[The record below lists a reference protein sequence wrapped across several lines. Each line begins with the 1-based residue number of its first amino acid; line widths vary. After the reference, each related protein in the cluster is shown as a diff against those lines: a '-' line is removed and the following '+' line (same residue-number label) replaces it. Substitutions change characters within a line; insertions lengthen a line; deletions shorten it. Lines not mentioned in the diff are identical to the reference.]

1 MADSTHSGLT
11 AFLRAQLRE
20 GMTVVDIGANRGELT
35 AVAAACV
42 GTSGRVVAYEPSPAT
57 ARALRAR
64 LGGERHVEIHQRA
77 LSGRAGTCTFYIDPS
92 KSTSSTLYPG
102 AIGPVR
108 QEIRVTVQTLD
119 AEVPLLPPVDLIKI
133 DAQGA
138 EGRIFEGARRLL
150 KRDKPL
156 LIFELWPHGLRA
168 AGTDGTRLLNDLA
181 GLGYHFH
188 PLNAKGRVGH
198 DGKIRALLAG
208 ELRSAALNVVAHPR
222 RWPAREWREV
232 RPAEPC
238 VLARSHR
245 ALCHAWIA
253 SEPAPA
259 AAVAV

>member
-11 AFLRAQLRE
+11 TFLVAQLHE
-20 GMTVVDIGANRGELT
+20 GMTFVDIGANQGELT

-42 GTSGRVVAYEPSPAT
+42 GASGNVIAYEPSPAT
-57 ARALRAR
+57 ARLLRSR
-64 LGGERHVEIHQRA
+64 LGGEPHVQIREQA
-77 LSGRAGTCTFYIDPS
+77 LAGRAGESAFYVDRS
-92 KSTSSTLYPG
+92 KSTSSTLYSD
-102 AIGPVR
+102 AIGPIR
-108 QEIRVTVQTLD
+108 KTIRVTVQTLD
-119 AEVPLLPPVDLIKI
+119 AEMEQLPPVDLIKI

-156 LIFELWPHGLRA
+156 IVFELWPHGLRA

-208 ELRSAALNVVAHPR
+208 ELRSAALNVMAHPR
-222 RWPAREWREV
+222 RWPAREWRDI
-232 RPAEPC
+232 RPPEAC
-238 VLARSHR
+238 VLPRTHR
-245 ALCHAWIA
+245 ALCHAWITSLSA
-253 SEPAPA
+253 PPVPA
-259 AAVAV
+259 

>member
-1 MADSTHSGLT
+1 MRPLMADSTHSGLT
-11 AFLRAQLRE
+11 AFLLAQLRE

-57 ARALRAR
+57 
-64 LGGERHVEIHQRA
+64 I
-77 LSGRAGTCTFYIDPS
+77 P
-92 KSTSSTLYPG
+92 
-102 AIGPVR
+102 
-108 QEIRVTVQTLD
+108 VTVQTLD
-119 AEVPLLPPVDLIKI
+119 AEAPLLPPVDLIKI

-168 AGTDGTRLLNDLA
+168 AGTDGTRLLDDLA

-232 RPAEPC
+232 RPPEAC
-238 VLARSHR
+238 VLPRPQR
-245 ALCHAWIA
+245 GLCHAWIA
-253 SEPAPA
+253 SESA
-259 AAVAV
+259 AAAALSV

>member
-11 AFLRAQLRE
+11 AFLLTQLCE
-20 GMTVVDIGANRGELT
+20 GMTVVDIGANQGELT

-42 GTSGRVVAYEPSPAT
+42 GTSGRVIAYEPSPAT

-64 LGGERHVEIHQRA
+64 LGGARHVEVHQRA
-77 LSGRAGTCTFYIDPS
+77 LAGRAGTSRFYIDPS
-92 KSTSSTLYPG
+92 KSTSSTLYPD

-119 AEVPLLPPVDLIKI
+119 AEAPLLPPVDLIKI

-138 EGRIFEGARRLL
+138 EGRIFAGARRLL

-168 AGTDGTRLLNDLA
+168 AGTDGVRLLDRLA

-198 DGKIRALLAG
+198 DGKIRQLLAG

-222 RWPAREWREV
+222 RWPAREWRDV
-232 RPAEPC
+232 RPPEPC
-238 VLARSHR
+238 VLPRSER
-245 ALCHAWIA
+245 ALCHAWMTSDA
-253 SEPAPA
+253 A
-259 AAVAV
+259 AAVPA